1 RALKTA
7 AALGDLSEN
16 ADYQAARE
24 RQDFVRVRLGQLKQ
38 RLADLSMIN
47 FDKIPRD
54 RISLGSKVVLL
65 DVDKNEEIRYKLVTS
80 EDANA
85 PAGLISTTS
94 PIGRSLLNKHEGDT
108 VEVKIPSGTRTFE
121 IVDGE
126 VARRTKRDTKF
137 GAFFD
142 SVIDRYS
149 DLLLL
154 LGLIIWYAK
163 INRIFY
169 VGLTGLVLI
178 GSVLTSYTRARAE
191 SLIAACKVGF
201 LERPERIVLL
211 IIGSLWDR
219 MAAALWVM

>member
-1 RALKTA
+1 MTINNERQEHQSITGRIGAGGKRVVDSIVNLLASLRIHPNILTLIGMVINIFAMILFAKGIFTY
-7 AALGDLSEN
+7 AALVVIFAG
-16 ADYQAARE
+16 
-24 RQDFVRVRLGQLKQ
+24 
-38 RLADLSMIN
+38 I
-47 FDKIPRD
+47 FD
-54 RISLGSKVVLL
+54 
-65 DVDKNEEIRYKLVTS
+65 
-80 EDANA
+80 
-85 PAGLISTTS
+85 
-94 PIGRSLLNKHEGDT
+94 
-108 VEVKIPSGTRTFE
+108 

-126 VARRTKRDTKF
+126 VARRTKRVTKF

-163 INRIFY
+163 NHSIFY

-191 SLIAACKVGF
+191 SLIPACKVGF

-211 IIGSLWDR
+211 IIGSVSNR
-219 MAAALWVM
+219 MAAVLWVMAILSNWTVSQRIWYTWRELSAAER